1 MRIFLTADESW
12 PDPAAILALVTE
24 LHPSHVRIDNT
35 SPLKDGLPG
44 LSWEL
49 VPGKGA
55 RIADVAIRFTDDPAV
70 LPQQAD
76 LLPTVVARS
85 RAGSWLERIDAPARS
100 NLRSDLAYVL
110 GVLRGLYRIDGSPK
124 GPIKLAGTAC
134 GAAVEKGSDIA
145 VQAAWCEVESVRV
158 AHPRWAPWLITPDR
172 LLCRW
177 FYHLGAEGRN

>member
-124 GPIKLAGTAC
+124 GPIKLAGIAC